1 MDPEPTEQPTSAEA
15 AAASA
20 EAANFADFD
29 FSQFML
35 SSSSD
40 SSTAAATQ
48 ESSRQVYQS
57 FHFPQSSPNTAVPH
71 PSTTPRHSISLEQ
84 QQQQQVHS
92 SDAAAASSEQDQHQ
106 LSAALQKGS
115 TTTPLSSSAFD
126 FSSLSQADIEALTG
140 GSYHSLDQLMNIP
153 QALTNSSNIPPTTI
167 SAHQAQSGTHHT
179 TTASAL
185 SPTTAIRRTSQH
197 SPIQSTSPTITKTS
211 PTNTD
216 STTFLHPSRSK
227 RRRSVDPSAAGGR
240 NLTEST
246 SLSTKP
252 PFPFPRP
259 GALKLPPP
267 ASSSSAMRSSLRA
280 QAVAAAASSGM
291 MEGPSSSNESNI
303 GSSSSSSTTSRSTV
317 RSTLGMGLRASGRG
331 AAAGSRGM
339 KRAQGSWESMTTI
352 RSGSG
357 DVRGG
362 MSFGGA
368 GASMKGG
375 PGNSEEEEEEDDQ
388 GLVERGMMALPHGW
402 VYVRLLDGRMT
413 VPIEL
418 LARLQI
424 PYSVLS
430 SSSFSPNTIV
440 PPHHHH
446 HHGNPPTSPL
456 LPPPTS
462 SLRAFHSRVDTPSAS
477 PVALFAHTT
486 SSARAPPP
494 MSSGPTSP
502 LAQTVGGGVVAM
514 EEGDE
519 EGGETDVDGDEKLRG
534 EGVGGDGDGDA
545 EVGGEERRDEEGRM
559 RFYALT
565 KREMELLLHWL
576 RFELVP
582 KHVRA
587 DLDLLGLLA
596 DRYELRELIEAVR
609 DAKDTRH
616 MSIKERAEFD
626 GKAVGEM
633 QRHLGSLILW
643 PDPRNNRPEDDN
655 NIANN
660 SAAGAGGGGG
670 ANPNPSTGGQGTVA
684 ATIAGP
690 SYQAVCA
697 VLDEDLWDLVPGTRK
712 LVKVDFRFPLGMAR
726 QGAISP
732 FGSDQMREMQGQPGW
747 DSLASSSSGRQTL
760 WNTYRDDANRQ
771 VWHRIFFDTVAKRL
785 WTDGFVIE
793 REMVDCISSKV
804 FYLISR

>member
-15 AAASA
+15 AEA
-20 EAANFADFD
+20 AANFADFD

-40 SSTAAATQ
+40 SNTAPPTQ

-84 QQQQQVHS
+84 QQQQVHS
-92 SDAAAASSEQDQHQ
+92 SDAAAASEQDQLQ
-106 LSAALQKGS
+106 LSAALQKGA
-115 TTTPLSSSAFD
+115 TTTSPLSSSAFD
-126 FSSLSQADIEALTG
+126 FSSLSQTDIEALTG
-140 GSYHSLDQLMNIP
+140 GSYHTLDQLMNIP
-153 QALTNSSNIPPTTI
+153 QPTLTNSSNIPSTTTI
-167 SAHQAQSGTHHT
+167 PAHQAQSGTLHT

-185 SPTTAIRRTSQH
+185 SPTTTIRSTSQH
-197 SPIQSTSPTITKTS
+197 SPIQSTSPTTTKITQ
-211 PTNTD
+211 TNTD

-240 NLTEST
+240 ESS

-259 GALKLPPP
+259 GALKLPP
-267 ASSSSAMRSSLRA
+267 ASTSSASAMRSSLRA

-291 MEGPSSSNESNI
+291 MEGQTSSNESNI
-303 GSSSSSSTTSRSTV
+303 GSSSSSSTSRSTV
-317 RSTLGMGLRASGRG
+317 RSTLGMGLRVGSRV

-339 KRAQGSWESMTTI
+339 KTAQGSWESMTTI
-352 RSGSG
+352 RSGG
-357 DVRGG
+357 EGVGGG

-375 PGNSEEEEEEDDQ
+375 PGNSEEEDDGEDDGE

-413 VPIEL
+413 VPVEL

-446 HHGNPPTSPL
+446 HHGNPPTSPPL
-456 LPPPTS
+456 LPPTS

-486 SSARAPPP
+486 SSARAPLP
-494 MSSGPTSP
+494 MSSSGPTSP

-519 EGGETDVDGDEKLRG
+519 EVGETDVDEKLRG
-534 EGVGGDGDGDA
+534 EGVDGDVDGDA

-565 KREMELLLHWL
+565 KREVELLLHWL

-609 DAKDTRH
+609 DAKDTRY

-643 PDPRNNRPEDDN
+643 PDPRNNRPEDDTN
-655 NIANN
+655 ANN
-660 SAAGAGGGGG
+660 SAAGGGP
-670 ANPNPSTGGQGTVA
+670 NPNPSTGGQGTVA

-697 VLDEDLWDLVPGTRK
+697 VLDDDLWDLVPGTRK